1 MATAFNPET
10 YLKQDAAEIAQQFLT
25 LKKKDLMA
33 LGQHFKL
40 EVKIAMRR
48 AQLQEVV
55 LEQLVEEDIIEDDSV
70 EITSVDITKADS
82 TALEIRK
89 LELQQ
94 ELELKRLGLEQEKLV
109 AEERAS

>member
-55 LEQLVEEDIIEDDSV
+55 LEQLVDEEIIEDG
-70 EITSVDITKADS
+70 SVDIPKADS
-82 TALEIRK
+82 TTLEIRK

-94 ELELKRLGLEQEKLV
+94 ELQLKEIRIRG
-109 AEERAS
+109 